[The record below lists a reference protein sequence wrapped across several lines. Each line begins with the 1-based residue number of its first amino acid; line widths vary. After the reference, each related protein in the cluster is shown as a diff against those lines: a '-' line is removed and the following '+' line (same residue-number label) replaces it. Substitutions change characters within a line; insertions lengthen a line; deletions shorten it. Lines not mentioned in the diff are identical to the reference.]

1 MTDIQQIVLAKRP
14 EGDVTAD
21 CFRAETVTLPAL
33 ADGQILVAQRFLSLD
48 PYMRP
53 RMTELRSYTPPFEL
67 DKPLTGGSVG
77 EVVESKNP
85 RYAKGDM
92 VMGMLNWATHTVH
105 DGKGLRK
112 IDPGRPAP
120 VGLSRRAGHAELHRL
135 VRHQAYLQ
143 AQGGRDRVRLGG
155 DRRGRPGGRPAR
167 QARRRHVVGCAG
179 DEQKCQWAV
188 REAGYD
194 ACFNHKTERDV
205 GAVLDKLCPKG
216 IDADFENVGGK
227 IFHAVFARLNNF
239 GRVAFCGAIS
249 EYQDA
254 DADRRPE
261 KMFTIVQRRLTLQGF
276 IVSDHVALMGDFV
289 NEVGGLV
296 ASGKLKSRE
305 TVIDGLAKAPEAFM
319 GLLKGENFG
328 KLVVKVG

>member
-1 MTDIQQIVLAKRP
+1 MTDALQIVLAKRP
-14 EGDVTAD
+14 AGDVTAD
-21 CFRAETVTLPAL
+21 CFREEKVTLPAL
-33 ADGQILVAQRFLSLD
+33 ADGQVLIRSRFLSLD

-85 RYAKGDM
+85 RFAKGDT
-92 VMGMLNWATHTVH
+92 VMGMLNWATHTLH

-112 IDPGRPAP
+112 IDPAIAP
-120 VGLSRRAGHAELHRL
+120 
-135 VRHQAYLQ
+135 LQ
-143 AQGGRDRVRLGG
+143 AHLGVLG
-155 DRRGRPGGRPAR
+155 MPAFTAWYGITHICKPKAGETAFVSAATGAVG
-167 QARRRHVVGCAG
+167 QVAGQLAKLAGARVVGCAG
-179 DEQKCQWAV
+179 DEEKCQWAV

-205 GAVLDKLCPKG
+205 GAVLDKLCPQG
-216 IDADFENVGGK
+216 IDSDFENVGGK

-239 GRVAFCGAIS
+239 GRLAFCGAIS

-254 DADRRPE
+254 EPMAGPA
-261 KMFTIVQRRLTLQGF
+261 KMFTIVQRRLTIQGF
-276 IVSDHVALMGDFV
+276 IVSDHAALMSDFV
-289 NEVGGLV
+289 AEVGGLV
-296 ASGKLKSRE
+296 KAGKLKSRE
-305 TVIDGLAKAPEAFM
+305 TVVDGLAKAPQAFM

-328 KLVVKVG
+328 KLVVKVA

>member
-1 MTDIQQIVLAKRP
+1 MTDAIQIVLAKRP
-14 EGDVTAD
+14 AGDVTAD
-21 CFRAETVTLPAL
+21 CFRQESVTLPAL
-33 ADGQILVAQRFLSLD
+33 ADGQVLIRSRYLSLD

-85 RYAKGDM
+85 RYAKGDT
-92 VMGMLNWATHTVH
+92 VMGMLNWASHTLH

-112 IDPGRPAP
+112 IDPAAVPLSAHLGVLGMPAFTAWYGITHICKP
-120 VGLSRRAGHAELHRL
+120 KPGETAFVSAATGAVGQVAGQLAKL
-135 VRHQAYLQ
+135 A
-143 AQGGRDRVRLGG
+143 G
-155 DRRGRPGGRPAR
+155 AR
-167 QARRRHVVGCAG
+167 VVGCAG
-179 DEQKCQWAV
+179 DDEKCQWAV

-194 ACFNHKTERDV
+194 ACFNHKTERDY
-205 GAVLDKLCPKG
+205 GAVLDKLCPQG
-216 IDADFENVGGK
+216 IDSDFENVGGK

-239 GRVAFCGAIS
+239 GRLAFCGAIS

-254 DADRRPE
+254 DPIAGPP
-261 KMFTIVQRRLTLQGF
+261 KMFTIVQRRLTIQGF
-276 IVSDHVALMGDFV
+276 IVSDHAALMGDFV
-289 NEVGGLV
+289 AEVGGLLK
-296 ASGKLKSRE
+296 AGKLKSRE
-305 TVIDGLAKAPEAFM
+305 TVVDGLAKAPQAFM